1 MPPVRRTN
9 GQIRETQ
16 EEAQPDSSERN
27 GTTSLTTRNGTT
39 STSSTPSISV
49 TTNGPHVSSHS
60 PYTASVRRQRVPTPV
75 PPFLPPPVI
84 FSDPSEF
91 FSGYRFNPY
100 ASFFT
105 PRLTGNRP
113 TVTPRV
119 TQLYDAEIGRTRQPY
134 SQAEVDAD
142 PRVQRFYRLPPTT
155 KLRLICAILNIID
168 AAQ

>member
-9 GQIRETQ
+9 GQNRDTQ
-16 EEAQPDSSERN
+16 EVDQPDSSERN
-27 GTTSLTTRNGTT
+27 GTRLTTQNGTT
-39 STSSTPSISV
+39 STSSTTSISV
-49 TTNGPHVSSHS
+49 TANGPHVSSHS
-60 PYTASVRRQRVPTPV
+60 PYTATVRRQRVPTPI

-84 FSDPSEF
+84 FTDPSEF

-100 ASFFT
+100 ASFIT
-105 PRLTGNRP
+105 PRLNSNRP
-113 TVTPRV
+113 PATPRV
-119 TQLYDAEIGRTRQPY
+119 TQLYDADVGRARQPY

-155 KLRLICAILNIID
+155 KLRLICAILDIID